1 MGIRGDALVIMVKTP
16 RPGSV
21 KTRLVPPLSYKEAAG
36 LYRCFLKDIFNSVLK
51 LKGLSIYAAYAP
63 EGGKEIIGLIPEGI
77 KAFPQEG
84 RGLGKR
90 ISNVFKTLF
99 DKGHKNITV
108 IGSDS
113 PDLPRNYIKEAFSR
127 LDNRVKVVLGPAK
140 DGGYYLIAMNE
151 FNAGLFTGIPW
162 STRDVLEETIKKAR
176 VNSITLKLLKPW
188 HDVDIADDIHYLK
201 KSRSTPF
208 SSEFLRTLNLSC
220 KP

>member
-51 LKGLSIYAAYAP
+51 LKGVSIYAAYAP
-63 EGGKEIIGLIPEGI
+63 EGGQDLIRLIPECI

-84 RGLGKR
+84 RGLGRR
-90 ISNVFKTLF
+90 ICNVFKTLF
-99 DKGHKNITV
+99 ANGYEKITV

-113 PDLPRNYIKEAFSR
+113 PDLPRNYMKDAFSR
-127 LDNRVKVVLGPAK
+127 LDNRVKLVLGPAK

-162 STRDVLEETIKKAR
+162 STGDVLAETIKKAR
-176 VNSITLKLLKPW
+176 ANSIRFKLLEPW
-188 HDVDIADDIHYLK
+188 HDIDTADDLHYLK
-201 KSRSTPF
+201 KSRSAPV
-208 SSEFLRTLNLSC
+208 SSQFLRTLKHS
-220 KP
+220 